1 MQSDNVNIYNKTPE
15 QIFNELTANMDLK
28 TKHSGFKEMHQ
39 IMFSANNSPWNIV
52 RFLYFIF
59 SVYYPSQEQFVNIH
73 SHYDILSVGKEL
85 YSVTPTDTKYKKI
98 PKYLHGV
105 VNKRENTFMHSYD
118 KYYIVKPARGQSKQY
133 MEQCMKTF
141 DVMLHFQKMQ
151 SLYNVSDNDKRLVL
165 FVSELYNEVL
175 KLVSMTT
182 VCLAPKRKNIMDSGS
197 MHLLNEY
204 NKATSFGTVSNAVA
218 ARQEILKSRKSK
230 TDKTMRLLRDMSGKE
245 FDSLSQ
251 RHDAELVSVTD
262 FNEFQNMLRQ
272 HEQERMEL
280 LAKQRARIQAFKQT
294 LTNVEKKDEQERKY
308 ERLKAQLKM
317 ARITRMY

>member
-1 MQSDNVNIYNKTPE
+1 
-15 QIFNELTANMDLK
+15 
-28 TKHSGFKEMHQ
+28 
-39 IMFSANNSPWNIV
+39 
-52 RFLYFIF
+52 
-59 SVYYPSQEQFVNIH
+59 
-73 SHYDILSVGKEL
+73 
-85 YSVTPTDTKYKKI
+85 
-98 PKYLHGV
+98 
-105 VNKRENTFMHSYD
+105 MHSYD

-151 SLYNVSDNDKRLVL
+151 SLYNVSDNDKRLLL

-218 ARQEILKSRKSK
+218 TRQEILKSRKSK
-230 TDKTMRLLRDMSGKE
+230 TDKTMRLLRDMSSKE

-251 RHDAELVSVTD
+251 RHDAELVSLTD

-317 ARITRMY
+317 ARITRMH